1 MVLDTCALLWWTLE
15 PARLSDVAAALCA
28 DIPRSGA
35 MISSIS
41 LWEVGIKVKRGKL
54 DIGMDWRRYFDLV
67 TEIANLTIVPVTER
81 IWRENLELEWDHA
94 DPADRSIVATARLY
108 DDALLTA
115 DAEIRA
121 FYPKCRW

>member
-15 PARLSDVAAALCA
+15 PARLSPAATLLCA
-28 DIPRSGA
+28 EIARSGA
-35 MISSIS
+35 LISSIS

-54 DIGMDWRRYFDLV
+54 DIGMDWRHYIDLV
-67 TEIANLTIVPVTER
+67 TALANLTIVPVTER
-81 IWRENLELEWDHA
+81 IWRENLELDWDHA

-108 DDALLTA
+108 DDILLTA
-115 DAEIRA
+115 DLEMRA

>member
-15 PARLSDVAAALCA
+15 PERLSPLAASMCA
-28 DIPRSGA
+28 AIPKSGA

-41 LWEVGIKVKRGKL
+41 LWEVGVKIKRGKL
-54 DIGMDWRRYFDLV
+54 DIGMEWRRYFDLV
-67 TEIANLTIVPVTER
+67 TEIGELTIVPVTER
-81 IWRENLELEWDHA
+81 IWRENLELEWDHG
-94 DPADRSIVATARLY
+94 DPADRTIVATARLY

-115 DAEIRA
+115 DQDMRA

>member
-1 MVLDTCALLWWTLE
+1 
-15 PARLSDVAAALCA
+15 
-28 DIPRSGA
+28 

-41 LWEVGIKVKRGKL
+41 LWEVGIKVKHGKL

-67 TEIANLTIVPVTER
+67 TEIANLTIVPATER

-108 DDALLTA
+108 DDTLLTA

>member
-15 PARLSDVAAALCA
+15 PSRLSPAATALCA
-28 DIPRSGA
+28 EIPRSGA
-35 MISSIS
+35 IISSIS

-67 TEIANLTIVPVTER
+67 TAIADLTIVPVTER
-81 IWRENLELEWDHA
+81 IWRENLELDWDHT
-94 DPADRSIVATARLY
+94 DPADRSIVATALLY
-108 DDALLTA
+108 DDILLTV
-115 DAEIRA
+115 DAEMRA

>member
-41 LWEVGIKVKRGKL
+41 LWEVGIKVKHGKL

>member
-81 IWRENLELEWDHA
+81 IWRENLELEWEHA

-115 DAEIRA
+115 DTEIRA

>member
-15 PARLSDVAAALCA
+15 PARLSSAATLLCA
-28 DIPRSGA
+28 EIARSGA
-35 MISSIS
+35 LISSIS
-41 LWEVGIKVKRGKL
+41 LWEVGIRVKRGKL

-67 TEIANLTIVPVTER
+67 TALANLTIVPVTER
-81 IWRENLELEWDHA
+81 IWRENLELDWDHA

-108 DDALLTA
+108 DDILLTA
-115 DAEIRA
+115 DLEMRA

>member
-15 PARLSDVAAALCA
+15 PARLSAVAASLC
-28 DIPRSGA
+28 DGIPKSGA

-67 TEIANLTIVPVTER
+67 TAIANLIVVPVTER

-108 DDALLTA
+108 DDILVTA
-115 DAEIRA
+115 DVEMRA
-121 FYPKCRW
+121 FYPKCQW